1 MKRAGGQAACVTCG
15 GSIAGMSHRKRCP
28 TCGTLVWQ
36 TAYKVPPRNPGDPGT
51 CLRCGY
57 DLAGIGDNAPC
68 PECGTLAGIA
78 RLGTLLPLAEDA
90 SLRKLRRGAG
100 LLLIA
105 TLCLALLPLVAAT
118 TGMLFALLLSAAV
131 DSGPGEVIA
140 TIVIGLVFFGGN
152 AVVIVSWVRGWVAV
166 ASACADPGLGE
177 TTRGVRRATAGLG
190 WAAGACGAVIL
201 VLALIEAVGVLGEVP
216 PVLPGVVFVVGA
228 LAGSAGACT
237 GMLLLR
243 AVLVRTPAKSARR
256 RVNALIWLS
265 PTLFLGVLPMMA
277 SATGSGSRITQYFGC
292 VALVAWLW
300 FVFAS
305 SLMLLLRKEVRR
317 AAWLRA
323 ANPALFGVGGDQ
335 DPVTDGP

>member
-1 MKRAGGQAACVTCG
+1 MA
-15 GSIAGMSHRKRCP
+15 HRKRCP

-57 DLAGIGDNAPC
+57 DLAGIGDNTPC
-68 PECGTLAGIA
+68 PECGTLAGLA
-78 RLGTLLPLAEDA
+78 RLGTLLPLAGEA
-90 SLRKLRRGAG
+90 SLRRLRRGTN
-100 LLLIA
+100 LLLVA
-105 TLCLALLPLVAAT
+105 TLCLALLPLAAMAMGTLMAVAFAT
-118 TGMLFALLLSAAV
+118 SGA
-131 DSGPGEVIA
+131 SGPGGVITA
-140 TIVIGLVFFGGN
+140 VVVGLVFFGGN
-152 AVVIVSWVRGWVAV
+152 AAVIVSWVRGWVAV

-177 TTRGVRRATAGLG
+177 TTRGVRRATAGLA
-190 WAAGACGAVIL
+190 WAAGTCAAVVL
-201 VLALIEAVGVLGEVP
+201 LLALIEAVEVLGAVP
-216 PVLPGVVFVVGA
+216 PVIPGVVFVVGT
-228 LAGSAGACT
+228 LAWSAGACT

-243 AVLVRTPAKSARR
+243 AVLVRTPAKAARR

-265 PTLFLGVLPMMA
+265 PTLFLGVLPVMA
-277 SATGSGSRITQYFGC
+277 NATGSGSRVAQYFGC
-292 VALVAWLW
+292 LALVAWLW

-335 DPVTDGP
+335 GSVADGP